1 MASMRICTGAAGAAA
16 AGASAAGAAGSAG
29 AGGAGGGTTRIAMLD
44 LTPRRSKCRSATR
57 VRSSAFPSTFHT
69 APLWATKLWPVR
81 VICVAIDI
89 GAGRRGGLPGTGDVL
104 AAAVVVYH
112 RCMSRTNIDVD
123 DEACRVVMERYQ
135 LKTKRDA
142 VNFALRT
149 VAAES
154 LSLEAARRLR
164 GSGWDGDLG
173 ELRASRAG

>member
-1 MASMRICTGAAGAAA
+1 
-16 AGASAAGAAGSAG
+16 
-29 AGGAGGGTTRIAMLD
+29 
-44 LTPRRSKCRSATR
+44 
-57 VRSSAFPSTFHT
+57 
-69 APLWATKLWPVR
+69 
-81 VICVAIDI
+81 
-89 GAGRRGGLPGTGDVL
+89 
-104 AAAVVVYH
+104 
-112 RCMSRTNIDVD
+112 MSRTNIDVD

-149 VAAES
+149 VAADA